1 MSRHVA
7 APSPKANGAVFDWS
21 ITGQLVYGIAM
32 ADNPKPPEVQLQIQL
47 DDDIANGQ
55 YVNMALVNHTE
66 TEFTL
71 DFIYVQPQQPKA
83 KVRSRI
89 ITNPK
94 HMKRLLLAM
103 QDNLAKFEAKFGA
116 IELLETDNPV
126 H

>member
-1 MSRHVA
+1 MLCTT
-7 APSPKANGAVFDWS
+7 F
-21 ITGQLVYGIAM
+21 TM
-32 ADNPKPPEVQLQIQL
+32 ADAPGKPPEIQLQIQL
-47 DDDIANGQ
+47 DDDVASGQ

-71 DFIYVQPQQPKA
+71 DFIYVQPQQPRA

-94 HMKRLLLAM
+94 HMKRLMLAI
-103 QDNLAKFEAKFGA
+103 QDNLTKYEGRYGP
-116 IELLETDNPV
+116 IELPDDDAPL